1 MINKKTGNKI
11 RNLREEKKITRED
24 FADRLGMTSS
34 GYGKI
39 ERGETD
45 IPLSRIEQIC
55 FELKIEIH
63 TLLDFKNSN
72 LYFNSSA
79 AGKPND
85 LYQEKYVL
93 MLERENERLR
103 KLCGEG

>member
-11 RNLREEKKITRED
+11 RSLREAKKITRED
-24 FADRLGMTSS
+24 FADRLSMTAS

-55 FELKIEIH
+55 RELKVDLVQ
-63 TLLDFKNSN
+63 LLNFNESN
-72 LYFNSSA
+72 PIIDNTSKSIDNY
-79 AGKPND
+79 K
-85 LYQEKYVL
+85 EKYIIA
-93 MLERENERLR
+93 LERENERLR
-103 KLCGEG
+103 KLCGEE